1 MTEFS
6 AYFLFLYTQ
15 KKKDFS
21 TEFLALIKINAT
33 KSK

>member
-1 MTEFS
+1 MIEIS
-6 AYFLFLYTQ
+6 VYFRFLYTQ

-21 TEFLALIKINAT
+21 TEFLALIKINAA